1 MAYKFY
7 RVESFKIVAPYCLE
21 VSFDD
26 LTAQKIDFRPVLFGT
41 MYSPLRD
48 LEMFEQVR
56 LDPEVHTLVWPNGAD
71 FNPSMLHDWNSNSEE
86 IGRSAAKLDA
96 VSV

>member
-1 MAYKFY
+1 MEFRFY

-26 LTAQKIDFRPVLFGT
+26 RTTQKIDFRPVLFGK

-71 FNPSMLHDWNSNSEE
+71 FNPAMLHDWNSNSEE
-86 IGRSAAKLDA
+86 IGCSAAKLDA